1 MKFTF
6 REYVLFVLICMF
18 TINGLFHI
26 FWIIF
31 IYNRLITILIYC
43 QIALGLTPESV
54 HFCSVCIDIHIIHG
68 SVGNF
73 EARCN
78 EFDNRLVL
86 STNIS
91 SKQTYSIH
99 IL

>member
-31 IYNRLITILIYC
+31 ISNRLITILIYC
-43 QIALGLTPESV
+43 QITLGLPLEWV
-54 HFCSVCIDIHIIHG
+54 NFCSVCIDIHITKY

-73 EARCN
+73 EAHCN
-78 EFDNRLVL
+78 EFYNGLVL

-91 SKQTYSIH
+91 SEQTYSIH